1 MKPYHLVLW
10 LAPLAACLVGIV
22 IYLSLSPDAVLLGV
36 LLSPVL
42 LVVGVAF
49 GLSKRGPIAS
59 SAAACMFALL
69 AIIPMLWFYGIPLRS
84 EVFFLLWS
92 QTHRQKMQEATGKDE
107 ILQHF
112 DGWGFAG
119 MDNDT
124 YLVSDTENALAA
136 AVDFSRPVIPASK
149 YRVAEKW
156 AKSHRLR
163 CDIVGVQRV
172 WRGFYVVMTYECAL

>member
-1 MKPYHLVLW
+1 
-10 LAPLAACLVGIV
+10 
-22 IYLSLSPDAVLLGV
+22 
-36 LLSPVL
+36 
-42 LVVGVAF
+42 
-49 GLSKRGPIAS
+49 
-59 SAAACMFALL
+59 
-69 AIIPMLWFYGIPLRS
+69 
-84 EVFFLLWS
+84 
-92 QTHRQKMQEATGKDE
+92 
-107 ILQHF
+107 
-112 DGWGFAG
+112 